1 MKKLLMAATI
11 VSAVAAAHAN
21 AATYVITADITDV
34 SMTISLD
41 PGVYQ
46 PKAAGSVDSLAFSGE
61 LDITVT
67 GGSYTINSGNIE
79 LNGETS
85 LNAAGADVY
94 LNFLSAMGAA
104 TNNGVVI
111 DSGMLDVNAST
122 GALPP
127 VDFSVDQLDMT
138 NSGVYNGVNYAGLP
152 LGSGV
157 VNPDGSITITLLGLP
172 DVPDGAALAD
182 VTAAIAV
189 FGIPAAIFM
198 GGTITLT
205 ELAEIPLP
213 AAAWLF
219 GSGLIGLAGV
229 ARKRKL
235 AAA

>member
-11 VSAVAAAHAN
+11 VSAVAAVHVN
-21 AATYVITADITDV
+21 AATYTVSSNITDIG
-34 SMTISLD
+34 MTISLD

-46 PKAAGSVDSLAFSGE
+46 PKAAGVTDTLAFSGS

-67 GGSYTINSGNIE
+67 GGSYTIDSGDIF
-79 LNGETS
+79 LNGVTS
-85 LNAAGADVY
+85 LNAAGADVI
-94 LNFLSAMGAA
+94 LTFLDASGAA
-104 TNNGVVI
+104 SNNGVVI

-122 GALPP
+122 GPLPP
-127 VDFSVDQLDMT
+127 VDFSVDQLNMT
-138 NSGVYNGVNYAGLP
+138 NSGVYDGVNYAGLP
-152 LGSGV
+152 LGAGV
-157 VNPDGSITITLLGLP
+157 VNPDGSITIALLGLP
-172 DVPDGAALAD
+172 AAPEGAALAD

-189 FGIPAAIFM
+189 FGIPAAIFL

-205 ELAEIPLP
+205 PTEIPLP

-235 AAA
+235 AAV

>member
-11 VSAVAAAHAN
+11 VSAVAAVHAN
-21 AATYVITADITDV
+21 AATYIVTSDITDIG
-34 SMTISLD
+34 MTISLD

-46 PKAAGSVDSLAFSGE
+46 PKAAGGAETLAFSGL

-67 GGSYTINSGNIE
+67 GGSYTINGGNIE

-85 LNAAGADVY
+85 LHAAGADVF

-104 TNNGVVI
+104 TNNGVLI

-122 GALPP
+122 GPLPP
-127 VDFSVDQLDMT
+127 VDFSVDLLDMT
-138 NSGVYNGVNYAGLP
+138 NSGAYNGVNYAGLP

-172 DVPDGAALAD
+172 DIPDGAALAD

-189 FGIPAAIFM
+189 FGIPAAIFL

-205 ELAEIPLP
+205 EIPLP

-235 AAA
+235 ATA